1 MSGTHFPERMGNMR
15 GLMFTLGAAV
25 IAMGAGYAQSA
36 LLPNMDYEY
45 SGDALPQV
53 STPAW
58 SLPLQTGSA
67 SQSVSG
73 GILTVTGTTGTDT
86 LVNRL
91 GGGAGLEWDPDATGS
106 TLELRLKVDSLAPE
120 SNRAGGIGI
129 RTGTNIWLF
138 TFGPSILEEVVTGQ
152 NASVVTDD
160 AFHTYRM
167 TIAGTAGPLNV
178 YVDGNTT
185 PLASFT
191 GGTNSETLIDFGD
204 NLDAEGGVVQWDY
217 IQWTNDGVFA
227 PVAVPEPAALSL
239 LALGV
244 LAIRRSRRS

>member
-1 MSGTHFPERMGNMR
+1 MR

-25 IAMGAGYAQSA
+25 IAMGASYAQSA

-45 SGDALPQV
+45 SGDALPTA

-58 SLPLQTGSA
+58 SVAGQTGSA
-67 SQSVSG
+67 SQSASG

-86 LVNRL
+86 LVNRIW
-91 GGGAGLEWDPDATGS
+91 GGTGLEWDPDATGS
-106 TLELRLKVDSLAPE
+106 TLELRLKVDSVA
-120 SNRAGGIGI
+120 SGSSYAGSIGI
-129 RTGTNIWLF
+129 RTGANIWLF
-138 TFGPSILEEVVTGQ
+138 SFGTSQLVEVTAGQ
-152 NASVVTDD
+152 SASVVTDD

-191 GGTNSETLIDFGD
+191 GVANSVNLLDFGD
-204 NLDAEGGVVQWDY
+204 NLDSEAGVVQWDY

-239 LALGV
+239 LVLGA